1 MMNNIVGIIK
11 QSLDNI
17 SYLYYLLLIFC
28 YAFLI
33 ADILS
38 LWYLDNPIT
47 KTIGT
52 SINIINILIFIIC
65 FMFCYFIG
73 MFIILIRNLIF
84 PPKSDYYE
92 KGKMSLYEMRER
104 SVIEDNK
111 VMYEEYKFLIKERN
125 IQENGECFIYMIIIM
140 GVIDFFS
147 NNGSL
152 RILWYN
158 NILLFIVLIGTLI
171 SLLYFSAG
179 RNSRDYTGI
188 SRKKNANTK

>member
-1 MMNNIVGIIK
+1 MNNIVGIIK

-52 SINIINILIFIIC
+52 SINIVIIT
-65 FMFCYFIG
+65 
-73 MFIILIRNLIF
+73 LIRNLIS

-92 KGKMSLYEMRER
+92 KEKMSLYEMRER

-125 IQENGECFIYMIIIM
+125 IQENGECFIYMIILM
-140 GVIDFFS
+140 GVIELFY
-147 NNGSL
+147 NNSSL
-152 RILWYN
+152 RILWNY

-171 SLLYFSAG
+171 SFLYFSTG
-179 RNSRDYTGI
+179 RNSRDYTGF
-188 SRKKNANTK
+188 SKEKNVK

>member
-84 PPKSDYYE
+84 PSKSDYYE
-92 KGKMSLYEMRER
+92 KEKMSLYEMRER

-125 IQENGECFIYMIIIM
+125 TQENGECFIYMIILM
-140 GVIDFFS
+140 GFIDFYS

-152 RILWYN
+152 RILLN
-158 NILLFIVLIGTLI
+158 DNILLFIVLIGTLI
-171 SLLYFSAG
+171 SLLYFSTG

-188 SRKKNANTK
+188 SKEKNTK

>member
-1 MMNNIVGIIK
+1 MNNIVGIIK

-52 SINIINILIFIIC
+52 SINIVNILIFMIC

-73 MFIILIRNLIF
+73 IFITLTRNLIS

-92 KGKMSLYEMRER
+92 KEKMSLYEMRER
-104 SVIEDNK
+104 SIIEDNK

-125 IQENGECFIYMIIIM
+125 IQENGECFIYMIILM
-140 GVIDFFS
+140 GGIELFY
-147 NNGSL
+147 NNSSL
-152 RILWYN
+152 RILWNY
-158 NILLFIVLIGTLI
+158 NILLLIVLIGTLI
-171 SLLYFSAG
+171 SFLYFSTD
-179 RNSRDYTGI
+179 RNNRDYTGI
-188 SRKKNANTK
+188 SREKNTK

>member
-1 MMNNIVGIIK
+1 MNNIVGIIK

-52 SINIINILIFIIC
+52 SINIVNILIFMIC

-73 MFIILIRNLIF
+73 MFITLIRNLIS

-92 KGKMSLYEMRER
+92 KEKISLYEMRER

-125 IQENGECFIYMIIIM
+125 IQENGECFIYMIILM
-140 GVIDFFS
+140 GFIDFYS

-152 RILWYN
+152 RILLN
-158 NILLFIVLIGTLI
+158 KDILLFIVLIGTLI
-171 SLLYFSAG
+171 SFLYFSTD

-188 SRKKNANTK
+188 SREKNTK

>member
-1 MMNNIVGIIK
+1 MNNIVGIIK

-17 SYLYYLLLIFC
+17 SYLYYLLLIFG
-28 YAFLI
+28 YAFLM
-33 ADILS
+33 ADSLS

-52 SINIINILIFIIC
+52 SINIVNILIFMIC

-73 MFIILIRNLIF
+73 IFITLTRNLIS

-92 KGKMSLYEMRER
+92 KEKMSLYEMRER

-111 VMYEEYKFLIKERN
+111 VMYEKYKFLIKERN
-125 IQENGECFIYMIIIM
+125 IQENGECFIYMIILM
-140 GVIDFFS
+140 GGIELFY
-147 NNGSL
+147 NNSSL
-152 RILWYN
+152 RILWNY
-158 NILLFIVLIGTLI
+158 NILLLIVLIGTLI
-171 SLLYFSAG
+171 SFLYFSTD

-188 SRKKNANTK
+188 SREKNTK

>member
-1 MMNNIVGIIK
+1 MNNIVGIIK

-28 YAFLI
+28 YTFLI

-52 SINIINILIFIIC
+52 SINIVNILIFMIC

-73 MFIILIRNLIF
+73 MFITLIRNLIS

-92 KGKMSLYEMRER
+92 KEKMSLYEMRER

-111 VMYEEYKFLIKERN
+111 VMYEEYKFLIKEKKHTRKWRMSY
-125 IQENGECFIYMIIIM
+125 IYDNTY
-140 GVIDFFS
+140 GVYRF
-147 NNGSL
+147 
-152 RILWYN
+152 
-158 NILLFIVLIGTLI
+158 LF
-171 SLLYFSAG
+171 
-179 RNSRDYTGI
+179 
-188 SRKKNANTK
+188 

>member
-1 MMNNIVGIIK
+1 MNNIVGIIK

-52 SINIINILIFIIC
+52 SINIVNILIFMIC

-73 MFIILIRNLIF
+73 MFITLIRNLIS

-92 KGKMSLYEMRER
+92 KEKMSLYEMRER

-111 VMYEEYKFLIKERN
+111 IMYEEYKFLIKERN
-125 IQENGECFIYMIIIM
+125 IQENGECFIYMIILM
-140 GVIDFFS
+140 GFIDFYS

-152 RILWYN
+152 RILLN
-158 NILLFIVLIGTLI
+158 KDILLFIVLIGTLI
-171 SLLYFSAG
+171 SFLYFSTD

-188 SRKKNANTK
+188 SREKNTK

>member
-1 MMNNIVGIIK
+1 MNNIVGIIK

-52 SINIINILIFIIC
+52 SINIINILIFMIC

-73 MFIILIRNLIF
+73 MFITLIRNLIF
-84 PPKSDYYE
+84 TSKSDYYE
-92 KGKMSLYEMRER
+92 KEKMSLYEMRER

-140 GVIDFFS
+140 GVIDLVS
-147 NNGSL
+147 SKGSL
-152 RILWYN
+152 RILLN
-158 NILLFIVLIGTLI
+158 DNILLFIVLIGTLI
-171 SLLYFSAG
+171 SFLYFSTG
-179 RNSRDYTGI
+179 ENSRNYTGI
-188 SRKKNANTK
+188 SREKNTK

>member
-33 ADILS
+33 TDILS

-52 SINIINILIFIIC
+52 SINIVNILIFMIC

-73 MFIILIRNLIF
+73 MFIILIRNLISS
-84 PPKSDYYE
+84 PKSDYYE
-92 KGKMSLYEMRER
+92 KEKMSLNEMR
-104 SVIEDNK
+104 
-111 VMYEEYKFLIKERN
+111 
-125 IQENGECFIYMIIIM
+125 
-140 GVIDFFS
+140 
-147 NNGSL
+147 
-152 RILWYN
+152 
-158 NILLFIVLIGTLI
+158 
-171 SLLYFSAG
+171 
-179 RNSRDYTGI
+179 
-188 SRKKNANTK
+188 

>member
-1 MMNNIVGIIK
+1 MNNIVGIIK

-84 PPKSDYYE
+84 PSKSDYYE
-92 KGKMSLYEMRER
+92 KEKMSLYEMRER

-125 IQENGECFIYMIIIM
+125 TQENGECFIYMIILM
-140 GVIDFFS
+140 GFIDFYS

-152 RILWYN
+152 RILLN
-158 NILLFIVLIGTLI
+158 DNILLFIVLIGTLI
-171 SLLYFSAG
+171 SLLYFSTG

-188 SRKKNANTK
+188 SKEKNTK

>member
-1 MMNNIVGIIK
+1 MNNIVGIIK

-52 SINIINILIFIIC
+52 SINIVNILIFMIC

-73 MFIILIRNLIF
+73 MFIILIRNLIS

-92 KGKMSLYEMRER
+92 KEKMSLYEMRER

-111 VMYEEYKFLIKERN
+111 IMYEEYKFLIKERN
-125 IQENGECFIYMIIIM
+125 IQENGECFIYMIILM
-140 GVIDFFS
+140 GVIEFFY
-147 NNGSL
+147 NNSSL
-152 RILWYN
+152 RILWNYD
-158 NILLFIVLIGTLI
+158 ILLFIVLIGTLI
-171 SLLYFSAG
+171 SFLYFSTG

-188 SRKKNANTK
+188 SKEKNTKQQ

>member
-1 MMNNIVGIIK
+1 MMNNIVGIIR
-11 QSLDNI
+11 QSLDNM

-47 KTIGT
+47 KTIGI
-52 SINIINILIFIIC
+52 SINIVNILIFMIC

-73 MFIILIRNLIF
+73 IFITLIRNLIS

-92 KGKMSLYEMRER
+92 KEKMSLYEMRER

-125 IQENGECFIYMIIIM
+125 IQENGECFIYMIILM
-140 GVIDFFS
+140 GGIELFY
-147 NNGSL
+147 NNSSL
-152 RILWYN
+152 RILWNY
-158 NILLFIVLIGTLI
+158 NILLLIVLIGTLI
-171 SLLYFSAG
+171 SFLYFSTD

-188 SRKKNANTK
+188 SREKNTK

>member
-1 MMNNIVGIIK
+1 MNNIVGIIK

-52 SINIINILIFIIC
+52 SINIVNILIFLIC

-73 MFIILIRNLIF
+73 ILITLTRNLIS
-84 PPKSDYYE
+84 PPKCDYYE
-92 KGKMSLYEMRER
+92 QEKMSLYEMRER

-125 IQENGECFIYMIIIM
+125 IQENGECFIYMIILM
-140 GVIDFFS
+140 GGIELFY
-147 NNGSL
+147 NNSSL
-152 RILWYN
+152 RILWNY
-158 NILLFIVLIGTLI
+158 NILLLIVLIGTLI
-171 SLLYFSAG
+171 SFLYFSTD

-188 SRKKNANTK
+188 SREKNTK

>member
-1 MMNNIVGIIK
+1 MNNIVGIIK

-52 SINIINILIFIIC
+52 SINIVNILIFMIC

-73 MFIILIRNLIF
+73 IFITLTRNLIS

-92 KGKMSLYEMRER
+92 KEKMSLYEMRER
-104 SVIEDNK
+104 SIIEDNK

-125 IQENGECFIYMIIIM
+125 IQENGECFIYIIILM
-140 GVIDFFS
+140 GGIELFY
-147 NNGSL
+147 NNSSL
-152 RILWYN
+152 RILWNY
-158 NILLFIVLIGTLI
+158 NILLLIVLIGTLI
-171 SLLYFSAG
+171 SFLYFSTD
-179 RNSRDYTGI
+179 RNNRDYTGI
-188 SRKKNANTK
+188 SREKNTK

>member
-1 MMNNIVGIIK
+1 MNNIVGIIK

-17 SYLYYLLLIFC
+17 SYLYYLLLIFG
-28 YAFLI
+28 YAFLM
-33 ADILS
+33 ADSLS

-52 SINIINILIFIIC
+52 SINIVNILIFMIC

-73 MFIILIRNLIF
+73 IFITLTRNLIS

-92 KGKMSLYEMRER
+92 KEKMSLYEMRER

-111 VMYEEYKFLIKERN
+111 VMHEEYKFLIKERN
-125 IQENGECFIYMIIIM
+125 IQENGECFIYMIILM
-140 GVIDFFS
+140 GGIELFY
-147 NNGSL
+147 NNSSL
-152 RILWYN
+152 RILWNY
-158 NILLFIVLIGTLI
+158 NILLLIVLIGTLI
-171 SLLYFSAG
+171 SFLYFSTD

-188 SRKKNANTK
+188 SREKNTK